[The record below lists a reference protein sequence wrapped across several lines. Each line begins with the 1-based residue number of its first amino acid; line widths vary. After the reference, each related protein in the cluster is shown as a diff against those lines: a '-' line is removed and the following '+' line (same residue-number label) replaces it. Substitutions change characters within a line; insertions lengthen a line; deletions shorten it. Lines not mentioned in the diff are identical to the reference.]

1 MLTEELLPYPH
12 NPASIEQDQVDLIV
26 KVDRVG
32 DAAKIG
38 AGATRMT
45 TNPREL
51 LIARSAAD
59 VIVNSGYFKE
69 GFSMQTGTG
78 GASLAVTRFL
88 EDKMRSRD
96 IRADFALGGIT
107 ATMVDLHE
115 KGLIRKLLD
124 VQSFDSH
131 AAQSLARNPNHIEIS
146 ANQYANWGSKGAS
159 VDRLDVVVLSA
170 LEIDTQFNVN
180 VLTGSDGVLRGA
192 SGGHC
197 DTAIASALSIIVAP
211 LVRGRIPTLVDNVLT
226 CITRAPV
233 SIFWSQTTVSQ
244 LTRHVRNWQNVCRKR
259 ALKWFPLSGCANV
272 RVC

>member
-1 MLTEELLPYPH
+1 M
-12 NPASIEQDQVDLIV
+12 
-26 KVDRVG
+26 
-32 DAAKIG
+32 
-38 AGATRMT
+38 
-45 TNPREL
+45 
-51 LIARSAAD
+51 
-59 VIVNSGYFKE
+59 
-69 GFSMQTGTG
+69 
-78 GASLAVTRFL
+78 
-88 EDKMRSRD
+88 
-96 IRADFALGGIT
+96 
-107 ATMVDLHE
+107 
-115 KGLIRKLLD
+115 
-124 VQSFDSH
+124 QSFDSH

-226 CITRAPV
+226 CITLCSSVDILVTDHGIAVNPARP
-233 SIFWSQTTVSQ
+233 
-244 LTRHVRNWQNVCRKR
+244 NWQNVCRKR